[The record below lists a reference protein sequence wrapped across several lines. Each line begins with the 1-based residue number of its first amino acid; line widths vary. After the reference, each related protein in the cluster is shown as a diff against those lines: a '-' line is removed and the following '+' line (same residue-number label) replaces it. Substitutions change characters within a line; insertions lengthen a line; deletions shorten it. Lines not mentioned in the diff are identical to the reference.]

1 MLIQVAEIITTRTR
15 EVDISG
21 RWGGE
26 EFMVICP
33 QTGIKGAQELA
44 EELRMAIASYEF
56 GEVGEVTCSLG
67 VAEYSRNEAIEDM
80 LLRVD
85 TALYQSK
92 KEGRNRVSLAK

>member
-1 MLIQVAEIITTRTR
+1 
-15 EVDISG
+15 
-21 RWGGE
+21 
-26 EFMVICP
+26 MVICP

-44 EELRMAIASYEF
+44 EELRVAVATHEF
-56 GEVGEVTCSLG
+56 EEVEEVTCSFG

-92 KEGRNRVSLAK
+92 KEGRNRVSVAK